1 LDHVLDGL
9 CRPET
14 IFFDFGG
21 VLAEEGFREGLT
33 AIARSLGRDPVEF
46 VPLAY
51 EMAWDTGFVV
61 GRCDE
66 AGFWR
71 AFREATGIEA
81 AAASD
86 AWLSDMV
93 LSRFVP
99 RPLMFALADAARSA
113 GMRTA
118 ILSDQTEWLERLDAR
133 HDVFSH
139 FDAVFNSYRHG
150 LSKRDAAFFELA
162 LAAMGTRAEASLFI
176 DDAPRNVDLAASLGF
191 HTILYRDEAG
201 FFRDLAAVCPT
212 LGAPRV

>member
-1 LDHVLDGL
+1 LDHVLNGL

-21 VLAEEGFREGLT
+21 VLAEEGFRDGLT
-33 AIARSLGRDPVEF
+33 AIARALGRDPVAV
-46 VPLAY
+46 VPAAY
-51 EMAWDTGFVV
+51 EMAWSTGYVL

-81 AAASD
+81 ED
-86 AWLSDMV
+86 AWLTDMV
-93 LSRFVP
+93 LSRFLP
-99 RPLMFALADAARSA
+99 RPLMFALVDAARAA
-113 GMRTA
+113 GLRTA
-118 ILSDQTEWLERLDAR
+118 ILSDQTDWLARLDAR

-139 FDAVFNSYRHG
+139 FDAVFNSFHHG
-150 LSKRDAAFFELA
+150 VSKRDAAFFELA
-162 LAAMGTRAEASLFI
+162 LTAMGAQAASSLFI
-176 DDAPRNVDLAASLGF
+176 DDAPRNVELAASLGF

-201 FFRDLAAVCPT
+201 FFRDLASACPT